1 MYVQESRIIVRI
13 AEHPTNYPTMVF
25 TMEMGENS
33 LGGDAILEELRN
45 IAFLDGQLEF
55 PEMHVVSGREGQTN
69 WGASGSFGEYIIE
82 ISANIL
88 STAGA
93 AGVAFVTHKALSK
106 IRGRNEASSG
116 RLSLD
121 EARSLLKT
129 HITLH
134 YQVPG
139 EELTEV
145 ESTTS
150 LVDGVFDFTFVASD
164 ATEYGGQVGGEEPLQ
179 CTKVWR
185 KSPGLAIRPEYRNP
199 LN

>member
-1 MYVQESRIIVRI
+1 
-13 AEHPTNYPTMVF
+13 MVF
-25 TMEMGENS
+25 TMEMGDNS
-33 LGGDAILEELRN
+33 FGGEEILEELRN

-106 IRGRNEASSG
+106 IKSRNDLPVA

-121 EARSLLKT
+121 EARNLLKT

-145 ESTTS
+145 ESTNS
-150 LVDGVFDFTFVASD
+150 LTNGVFDFTFVTPD

-185 KSPGLAIRPEYRNP
+185 KSPGLSIRPEYRTP
-199 LN
+199 LD